1 MADVSLLFQIPNLLI
16 AMAMYSILA
25 RFILSLFM
33 SRDQVMLGVFIQIT
47 DPVLAP
53 VRAITPRIVPEPV
66 IYLFCFL
73 WLFALRIVMY
83 IVLRMYG
90 LVPSVVG

>member
-16 AMAMYSILA
+16 AMAMYSVLA

-73 WLFALRIVMY
+73 WLFALRIVIY
-83 IVLRMYG
+83 VFLRMYG

>member
-73 WLFALRIVMY
+73 WLFALRIGMY

>member
-73 WLFALRIVMY
+73 WLFALRIVIY